1 MSSSN
6 LSALSAGSLQ
16 APGSPMEPPRVSL
29 LRESS
34 FVEDD
39 FITAQHAAP
48 GALAKL
54 SGLHEWLSL
63 ENRRVKQWWSTR
75 SGTDLHKIYMNQLQD
90 TDELRSQL
98 NEQLRALDGRV
109 DTQTTLVA
117 ELQEWFRRRAEL
129 HTDYAGKLDKLA
141 KSLHQ
146 RHKENKA
153 KREQWHLFS
162 VYNCWNSLM
171 TQTRKDARDHAAMAD
186 VYTNNIIPRFTQ
198 VQDDLQRIYKRCR
211 EIGYESH
218 EELLKVL
225 HELHT
230 TMRTYHTY
238 QTEFKN
244 AETKLRNFEAQ
255 RTKLEQ
261 AIPKEKLEKSKKF
274 RVIEKEIQKR
284 TSKYQDAKMKALKAR
299 NEYILSMDSA
309 NAAIHKYFVED
320 LSDIVDCM
328 DFGFHSSIARALLT
342 HVSGQECIKRSTQSG
357 IDDVHK
363 SINNMDSRLD
373 KQRFL
378 EFNNAAFMLPKKFEF
393 QGHKGD
399 ETSVVV
405 VNRSIQ
411 EEMEK
416 RYAHLVERL
425 TSLKTESE
433 ETWKTIETAEKTLMD
448 MISQRDYDVAHYFAD
463 EQRHDTK
470 QPESMLIK
478 QKADRQETEDFYLG
492 KFRDYTLGSNLIIR
506 LQARY
511 ELMRKSLGDETQATS
526 SPTPTR
532 SIPTLVQNK
541 PRRRRIGRNPLMG
554 QPKLFGG
561 SLEEYLESTSQE
573 IPLIIKSCVR
583 VINLYGLHHQGI
595 FRVSGSQV
603 EINNFRESF
612 ERMEDPLADVTD
624 ASDIN
629 SVAGVLK
636 LYLRELREPLFP
648 TVFFDQFMEIA
659 QLEKKHDFVVKMR
672 EVVTSLSRP
681 VFVVMRYVF
690 AFLNHLSEFSDE
702 NMMDPYNLAI
712 CFGPTLVPI
721 PEDKDQVQYQNLVNE
736 LIKNIIIFSE
746 DIFPSDGGGTVY
758 EKYISRD
765 SIDLDAE
772 VGDAPSEAHDDV
784 DSEPG
789 QSEDDSVFRDKD
801 IALQIFGK
809 SEILEAIA
817 QFDFIARSERELS
830 FNKSDILV
838 LHSQVSSD
846 WWRGSFQG
854 RQGLIPDKYI
864 LLKIRDEDKDRL
876 SERSTADEVRR
887 RASSSSESILSTA
900 TGQSNTH
907 SSASGGAHPPASPSL
922 LSQDS
927 GSSVGVSLDAGE
939 DPDPH
944 QSSGSVSPVPSG
956 GGTLGESSGCGGG
969 SPVPSSSPSP
979 TPPHSLEPSGA
990 SGGGSCGPL
999 ADPATRLTIK
1009 EEGRRIQRNL
1019 SIRKENSSPTPSATL
1034 QPTIFTQIMLGD
1046 SLSRSKG
1053 SVSMDETKDNDT
1065 SAQETGE
1072 SRLVDAMSVSMLE
1085 PNRASSDTLGGSLNR
1100 SSSGGGKGSPLSRS
1114 MLEVREDASGHQ
1126 SSPSG
1131 TWDQQRPRLQS
1142 QGSNLSSSSSDEKL
1156 NGSPRNIW
1164 ERRSTKSKPVLAP
1177 DLVMDLP
1184 VNTLSSSPKDN
1195 HSISSPRLRRL
1206 HHHRGEGH
1214 SYDSSSSSGSNSPG
1228 TASPDMTGAETF
1240 AKTNQSTLKKTPA
1253 LKTFGGH
1260 SVDVQTQTFVPV
1272 KLSAAIAPRTQKSI
1286 KIESP
1291 KIPTKNTEL
1300 HITEEKEP
1308 EQEPS
1313 VTSIVRSL
1321 DNVMQQLDSEMRCE
1335 RTEKAED
1342 NQKEPEV
1349 RVEIRSMGSSLD
1361 ANQPPVITPST
1372 PKLAARYLQAV
1383 AASSGSPNS
1392 AGAKPQV
1399 RVKPTV
1405 LKKPPTIN
1413 SRSSPE
1419 PEPSKR

>member
-1 MSSSN
+1 MSTGN
-6 LSALSAGSLQ
+6 LSVVGT
-16 APGSPMEPPRVSL
+16 SPTP
-29 LRESS
+29 
-34 FVEDD
+34 
-39 FITAQHAAP
+39 AAP

-63 ENRRVKQWWSTR
+63 ENRRVKQWWSAR
-75 SGTDLHKIYMNQLQD
+75 SGTDLHKIYMTQLQD

-109 DTQTTLVA
+109 DTQTALVS
-117 ELQEWFRRRAEL
+117 ELQDWFRRRAEL
-129 HTDYAGKLDKLA
+129 HQDYAAKLDKLA
-141 KSLHQ
+141 KSLQ
-146 RHKENKA
+146 ARHKEQRV
-153 KREQWHLFS
+153 KREQLHLFS
-162 VYNCWNSLM
+162 VYSCWNSLVN
-171 TQTRKDARDHAAMAD
+171 QTRKDARDQAAMAD
-186 VYTNNIIPRFTQ
+186 VYLNNVIPRFTQ
-198 VQDDLQRIYKRCR
+198 VQDDVQRIYKRCR

-255 RTKLEQ
+255 RAKLEQ

-284 TSKYQDAKMKALKAR
+284 SNKYMDAKLKALKAR

-342 HVSGQECIKRSTQSG
+342 HVSGQECVRRSLQNG
-357 IDDVHK
+357 IDDVNK
-363 SINNMDSRLD
+363 SINNLDSRLD

-378 EFNNAAFMLPKKFEF
+378 EYNNAAFMLPKKFEF

-399 ETSVVV
+399 ETHEDSNATQVNQVV
-405 VNRSIQ
+405 VNRQVQ

-416 RYAHLVERL
+416 RYAHLVSRL

-433 ETWKTIETAEKTLMD
+433 ETWKTIETAEKTLME
-448 MISQRDYDVAHYFAD
+448 MINTRDYDCAHYFID
-463 EQRHDTK
+463 EPRPDNK

-478 QKADRQETEDFYLG
+478 MKADRQETEDFYLG
-492 KFRDYTLGSNLIIR
+492 KFREYTLGSNLITR

-511 ELMRKSLGDETQATS
+511 ELMRKALGDETQTTS

-532 SIPTLVQNK
+532 NLVNK

-561 SLEEYLESTSQE
+561 SLEEYLEATGQD
-573 IPLIIKSCVR
+573 IPLIMKSCIR

-659 QLEKKHDFVVKMR
+659 PLEKKHDFVVKMR
-672 EVVTSLSRP
+672 DVVTSLPRP
-681 VFVVMRYVF
+681 VFVVMRYLF

-746 DIFPSDGGGTVY
+746 DIFPSDGGHTY

-765 SIDLDAE
+765 SIDIEAE

-784 DSEPG
+784 DSEQG

-830 FNKSDILV
+830 FNKGDVLV

-846 WWRGSFQG
+846 WWKGSFQG
-854 RQGLIPDKYI
+854 KQGLIPDKYI

-876 SERSTADEVRR
+876 SDRGATEMLRR
-887 RASSSSESILSTA
+887 RASSSSESILSSSTQ
-900 TGQSNTH
+900 QSSDGVIRPTSHN
-907 SSASGGAHPPASPSL
+907 GAAQAPLSPSPASVQ
-922 LSQDS
+922 SQDS
-927 GSSVGVSLDAGE
+927 CASPVSRDGLGGASSSLGLDSGGVSDGAQADGGR
-939 DPDPH
+939 
-944 QSSGSVSPVPSG
+944 STSPLPSTPG
-956 GGTLGESSGCGGG
+956 QASH
-969 SPVPSSSPSP
+969 SP
-979 TPPHSLEPSGA
+979 TPPHSLQHGA
-990 SGGGSCGPL
+990 CLSLSDVSSIVSVQEEAGEFTGSERSLQITLQGESGGVAPTSPSSNHPAQHSSCPL
-999 ADPATRLTIK
+999 FESVTQSVAPALV
-1009 EEGRRIQRNL
+1009 EETNEQV
-1019 SIRKENSSPTPSATL
+1019 KMEESPK
-1034 QPTIFTQIMLGD
+1034 
-1046 SLSRSKG
+1046 SKNMEQL
-1053 SVSMDETKDNDT
+1053 SVSMINSST
-1065 SAQETGE
+1065 
-1072 SRLVDAMSVSMLE
+1072 
-1085 PNRASSDTLGGSLNR
+1085 SDTGGS
-1100 SSSGGGKGSPLSRS
+1100 LSRS
-1114 MLEVREDASGHQ
+1114 MLEVREDVGDQAGGNTWEQ
-1126 SSPSG
+1126 RFRCPS
-1131 TWDQQRPRLQS
+1131 L
-1142 QGSNLSSSSSDEKL
+1142 GSNLSSSSSEEHL
-1156 NGSPRNIW
+1156 NYSAPTPRTFW
-1164 ERRSTKSKPVLAP
+1164 ERRGKAKPVAGAP

-1184 VNTLSSSPKDN
+1184 VTPLSSSPKEQGGT
-1195 HSISSPRLRRL
+1195 SPRLRRTHL
-1206 HHHRGEGH
+1206 HRESH
-1214 SYDSSSSSGSNSPG
+1214 SYDSSSSSGGSSPG
-1228 TASPDMTGAETF
+1228 TQSPDMTAGEVF
-1240 AKTNQSTLKKTPA
+1240 AKQNLCTLKKTPA
-1253 LKTFGGH
+1253 LKSFGGH
-1260 SVDVQTQTFVPV
+1260 STDAQTQTVVPV
-1272 KLSAAIAPRTQKSI
+1272 KVTSSLSLTQRTSDAA
-1286 KIESP
+1286 
-1291 KIPTKNTEL
+1291 EL
-1300 HITEEKEP
+1300 RITEAE
-1308 EQEPS
+1308 EQS
-1313 VTSIVRSL
+1313 MSNIVRSL
-1321 DNVMQQLDSEMRCE
+1321 DTVMQQLDSEMRSE
-1335 RTEKAED
+1335 RTEVS
-1342 NQKEPEV
+1342 PEV
-1349 RVEIRSMGSSLD
+1349 QTEIRSSSD
-1361 ANQPPVITPST
+1361 KPQEVTVAPST

-1383 AASSGSPNS
+1383 AKSTGGSAP
-1392 AGAKPQV
+1392 GLKPPV
-1399 RVKPTV
+1399 RVKPSV
-1405 LKKPPTIN
+1405 FKKPSLT
-1413 SRSSPE
+1413 RGSPE
-1419 PEPSKR
+1419 PEPSK

>member
-1 MSSSN
+1 MSTGN
-6 LSALSAGSLQ
+6 LSVVG
-16 APGSPMEPPRVSL
+16 APPGPG
-29 LRESS
+29 
-34 FVEDD
+34 
-39 FITAQHAAP
+39 TP

-75 SGTDLHKIYMNQLQD
+75 SGTDLHKIYLNHLQD

-109 DTQTTLVA
+109 DTQTALVG
-117 ELQEWFRRRAEL
+117 ELQDWFRRRAEL
-129 HTDYAGKLDKLA
+129 HQDYSFKLDKLA
-141 KSLHQ
+141 KSLQ
-146 RHKENKA
+146 ARHKEQKY
-153 KREQWHLFS
+153 KREQLHLLS
-162 VYNCWNSLM
+162 VYSCWNSLVN
-171 TQTRKDARDHAAMAD
+171 QTRKDARDHAAMAD
-186 VYTNNIIPRFTQ
+186 VYLNNIIPRFTQ
-198 VQDDLQRIYKRCR
+198 VQDDVQRIYKRCR
-211 EIGYESH
+211 EIGYDSH

-238 QTEFKN
+238 QTEYKN

-255 RTKLEQ
+255 RSKLEQ
-261 AIPKEKLEKSKKF
+261 VIPKEKLEKNKKF
-274 RVIEKEIQKR
+274 RLIEKEIQKR
-284 TSKYQDAKMKALKAR
+284 SNKHMDAKLKALKAR

-342 HVSGQECIKRSTQSG
+342 HVSGQECLRRSLQSG
-357 IDDVHK
+357 IDDINK
-363 SINNMDSRLD
+363 TINNLDSRLD

-399 ETSVVV
+399 ETHESSTTTQVNQVV
-405 VNRSIQ
+405 VNRHVQ

-416 RYAHLVERL
+416 RYAHLVSRL

-433 ETWKTIETAEKTLMD
+433 ETWKTIETAEKTLME
-448 MISQRDYDVAHYFAD
+448 MINQRDYDCAHYFVD
-463 EQRHDTK
+463 EPRPDNK

-478 QKADRQETEDFYLG
+478 MKADRQETEDFYLS
-492 KFRDYTLGSNLIIR
+492 KFREYTLGSNLITR

-511 ELMRKSLGDETQATS
+511 ELMRKALGDETQASS

-532 SIPTLVQNK
+532 NLVNK

-561 SLEEYLESTSQE
+561 SLEEYLEVSGQE
-573 IPLIIKSCVR
+573 IPLIMKSCIR

-659 QLEKKHDFVVKMR
+659 PLEKKHDFVVKMR
-672 EVVTSLSRP
+672 DVVTSLPRP
-681 VFVVMRYVF
+681 VFVVMRYLF

-746 DIFPSDGGGTVY
+746 DIFPGDGGHVY

-765 SIDLDAE
+765 SIDLEVE
-772 VGDAPSEAHDDV
+772 VGDAPSEAPDDV

-817 QFDFIARSERELS
+817 QFDFLARSERELS
-830 FNKSDILV
+830 FNKGDVLV

-854 RQGLIPDKYI
+854 KQGLIPDKYI

-876 SERSTADEVRR
+876 SDRGAADQLRR
-887 RASSSSESILSTA
+887 RASSSSESILSSSTQQSSEGVIKPTSQNGA
-900 TGQSNTH
+900 TQAPLSP
-907 SSASGGAHPPASPSL
+907 SPASMQSQERQFVSSECSL
-922 LSQDS
+922 Q
-927 GSSVGVSLDAGE
+927 VSMPGE
-939 DPDPH
+939 
-944 QSSGSVSPVPSG
+944 G
-956 GGTLGESSGCGGG
+956 GGQ
-969 SPVPSSSPSP
+969 PSSSPSSP
-979 TPPHSLEPSGA
+979 QPSRHPSCPLLEPVTQSVAPALVAETNEEAQMEESPKGKNLEQLSSSMISSSTSGDSA
-990 SGGGSCGPL
+990 TRGPL
-999 ADPATRLTIK
+999 S
-1009 EEGRRIQRNL
+1009 Q
-1019 SIRKENSSPTPSATL
+1019 
-1034 QPTIFTQIMLGD
+1034 
-1046 SLSRSKG
+1046 
-1053 SVSMDETKDNDT
+1053 
-1065 SAQETGE
+1065 
-1072 SRLVDAMSVSMLE
+1072 
-1085 PNRASSDTLGGSLNR
+1085 
-1100 SSSGGGKGSPLSRS
+1100 S
-1114 MLEVREDASGHQ
+1114 MLEVHDDAGDRGVGGQ
-1126 SSPSG
+1126 
-1131 TWDQQRPRLQS
+1131 WELRPRCPSQS
-1142 QGSNLSSSSSDEKL
+1142 SNLSSSSSEERL
-1156 NGSPRNIW
+1156 NHSSPSPRTFW
-1164 ERRSTKSKPVLAP
+1164 ERRAKLKPAAGAP

-1184 VNTLSSSPKDN
+1184 VTPLSSSPKEQGG
-1195 HSISSPRLRRL
+1195 ISPRIRRPHL
-1206 HHHRGEGH
+1206 HRESQ
-1214 SYDSSSSSGSNSPG
+1214 SYDSSSSSGGSSPR
-1228 TASPDMTGAETF
+1228 TQSPDMTPGEVF
-1240 AKTNQSTLKKTPA
+1240 AKQNLNTLKKTPA
-1253 LKTFGGH
+1253 LKTFGSH
-1260 SVDVQTQTFVPV
+1260 STDAQTQTFLAH
-1272 KLSAAIAPRTQKSI
+1272 KLTSSLSLSQRST
-1286 KIESP
+1286 ES
-1291 KIPTKNTEL
+1291 TEL
-1300 HITEEKEP
+1300 RITEAEEP
-1308 EQEPS
+1308 TS
-1313 VTSIVRSL
+1313 VSTIVRTR
-1321 DNVMQQLDSEMRCE
+1321 DPPMQSIDSEGRSE
-1335 RTEKAED
+1335 RKVSSD
-1342 NQKEPEV
+1342 V
-1349 RVEIRSMGSSLD
+1349 RVEIRSASD
-1361 ANQPPVITPST
+1361 RPPEGPAPST
-1372 PKLAARYLQAV
+1372 PKLRYLEAV
-1383 AASSGSPNS
+1383 ALSTG
-1392 AGAKPQV
+1392 GAPSVLKPPV
-1399 RVKPTV
+1399 RVKPSV
-1405 LKKPPTIN
+1405 LKKPSLT
-1413 SRSSPE
+1413 RGSPE
-1419 PEPSKR
+1419 PEQSK

>member
-1 MSSSN
+1 MSTGN
-6 LSALSAGSLQ
+6 LSVVGTS
-16 APGSPMEPPRVSL
+16 PGG
-29 LRESS
+29 
-34 FVEDD
+34 
-39 FITAQHAAP
+39 AAP

-109 DTQTTLVA
+109 DTQTALVA
-117 ELQEWFRRRAEL
+117 ELQDWFRRRAEL
-129 HTDYAGKLDKLA
+129 HQDYAAKLDKLA
-141 KSLHQ
+141 KSLQ
-146 RHKENKA
+146 ARHKEQRV
-153 KREQWHLFS
+153 KREQLQLFS
-162 VYNCWNSLM
+162 VYSCWNSLVN
-171 TQTRKDARDHAAMAD
+171 QTRKDARDQAAMAD
-186 VYTNNIIPRFTQ
+186 VYLNNIIPRFTQ

-284 TSKYQDAKMKALKAR
+284 SNKYMDAKLKALKAR

-342 HVSGQECIKRSTQSG
+342 HVSGQECVRRSLQSG
-357 IDDVHK
+357 IDELNK
-363 SINNMDSRLD
+363 TINNLDSRLD

-378 EFNNAAFMLPKKFEF
+378 EQNNAAFMLPKKFEF

-399 ETSVVV
+399 ETHDDPTVKQVNQVV
-405 VNRSIQ
+405 VNRQVQ

-416 RYAHLVERL
+416 RYAHLVSRL

-433 ETWKTIETAEKTLMD
+433 ETWKTIETAEKTLME
-448 MISQRDYDVAHYFAD
+448 MINQRDYDCAHYFIDEPRAD
-463 EQRHDTK
+463 NK

-478 QKADRQETEDFYLG
+478 MKADRQETEDFYLG
-492 KFRDYTLGSNLIIR
+492 KFREYVLGGNLITR

-511 ELMRKSLGDETQATS
+511 ELMRKALGDETHTTS

-532 SIPTLVQNK
+532 SLVNK

-561 SLEEYLESTSQE
+561 SLEEYLEATSQD
-573 IPLIIKSCVR
+573 IPLIMKSCIR

-595 FRVSGSQV
+595 FRVSGSQL

-672 EVVTSLSRP
+672 DVVTSLPRP
-681 VFVVMRYVF
+681 VFIVMRYLF

-746 DIFPSDGGGTVY
+746 DIFPGDGGHTY
-758 EKYISRD
+758 EKFISRD
-765 SIDLDAE
+765 SIDLDADM
-772 VGDAPSEAHDDV
+772 GDAPSEAHDDV
-784 DSEPG
+784 DSEQG

-801 IALQIFGK
+801 IQLQIFGK

-830 FNKSDILV
+830 FCKGDVLV
-838 LHSQVSSD
+838 LHSQVSGD
-846 WWRGSFQG
+846 WWKGSFQG
-854 RQGLIPDKYI
+854 KHGLIPDKYI

-876 SERSTADEVRR
+876 SERSAAEMLRR
-887 RASSSSESILSTA
+887 RVSSSSESILSSSTQ
-900 TGQSNTH
+900 QS
-907 SSASGGAHPPASPSL
+907 SEGVIKPSAQNGAAQAPLSPSPASAQ
-922 LSQDS
+922 SQES
-927 GSSVGVSLDAGE
+927 CA
-939 DPDPH
+939 
-944 QSSGSVSPVPSG
+944 SPVSHDGQGGTSSSQGLDSG
-956 GGTLGESSGCGGG
+956 GGPEGAQADGGRSA
-969 SPVPSSSPSP
+969 SPLPTTPGQASHSP
-979 TPPHSLEPSGA
+979 TPPHSLQHGACLSLSDVSSVVSVQEEAGELGSSECTLQVTMSGE
-990 SGGGSCGPL
+990 GGGAAPSSPGSPQPPQHSPCHL
-999 ADPATRLTIK
+999 AEPVTQPVAPALVEEAVGQEVEMEEPQKGKNMEQLNLT
-1009 EEGRRIQRNL
+1009 
-1019 SIRKENSSPTPSATL
+1019 NSSSP
-1034 QPTIFTQIMLGD
+1034 
-1046 SLSRSKG
+1046 
-1053 SVSMDETKDNDT
+1053 V
-1065 SAQETGE
+1065 
-1072 SRLVDAMSVSMLE
+1072 
-1085 PNRASSDTLGGSLNR
+1085 
-1100 SSSGGGKGSPLSRS
+1100 GGGLFSRS
-1114 MLEVREDASGHQ
+1114 MLEVQEDNDRPGGS
-1126 SSPSG
+1126 
-1131 TWDQQRPRLQS
+1131 TWEQRPRRPS
-1142 QGSNLSSSSSDEKL
+1142 QGSNLSSSSSEEL
-1156 NGSPRNIW
+1156 NYSTPSPRTFW
-1164 ERRSTKSKPVLAP
+1164 ERRSKVKPVIGAP

-1184 VNTLSSSPKDN
+1184 VTPLSSSPKEQGGT
-1195 HSISSPRLRRL
+1195 SPRFRRTHHL
-1206 HHHRGEGH
+1206 HRESQ
-1214 SYDSSSSSGSNSPG
+1214 SYESSSSSGGSSPG
-1228 TASPDMTGAETF
+1228 TQSPDMTGGEVF
-1240 AKTNQSTLKKTPA
+1240 AKQNQCTLKKNPA
-1253 LKTFGGH
+1253 LKTFGGY
-1260 SVDVQTQTFVPV
+1260 STDAQTQTIVPV
-1272 KLSAAIAPRTQKSI
+1272 KVSPLVTQRSADA
-1286 KIESP
+1286 
-1291 KIPTKNTEL
+1291 TEL
-1300 HITEEKEP
+1300 RITEAE
-1308 EQEPS
+1308 EPS
-1313 VTSIVRSL
+1313 VSSIVRSL
-1321 DNVMQQLDSEMRCE
+1321 DNVMQQLDSEMRSDRTE
-1335 RTEKAED
+1335 RTS
-1342 NQKEPEV
+1342 EV
-1349 RVEIRSMGSSLD
+1349 RVEIRSASEKTPEV
-1361 ANQPPVITPST
+1361 AVPPST

-1383 AASSGSPNS
+1383 AASTGGTTPSL
-1392 AGAKPQV
+1392 KPQV
-1399 RVKPTV
+1399 RAKPV
-1405 LKKPPTIN
+1405 VHKKPSLT
-1413 SRSSPE
+1413 RSSPE
-1419 PEPSKR
+1419 PDPSK

>member
-1 MSSSN
+1 MSTGNVSEV
-6 LSALSAGSLQ
+6 GT
-16 APGSPMEPPRVSL
+16 EPP
-29 LRESS
+29 
-34 FVEDD
+34 
-39 FITAQHAAP
+39 APAAP

-75 SGTDLHKIYMNQLQD
+75 SGTDLHRIYMNQLQD

-109 DTQTTLVA
+109 DTQTALVN
-117 ELQEWFRRRAEL
+117 ELQDWFRRRAEL
-129 HTDYAGKLDKLA
+129 HQDYATKLDKLA
-141 KSLHQ
+141 KSLQ
-146 RHKENKA
+146 ARHKEQKA
-153 KREQWHLFS
+153 KREQLHLFS
-162 VYNCWNSLM
+162 VYSCWNSLVN
-171 TQTRKDARDHAAMAD
+171 QTRKDARDQAAMAD
-186 VYTNNIIPRFTQ
+186 VYLNNVIPRFTQ
-198 VQDDLQRIYKRCR
+198 VQDDVQRIYKRCR

-255 RTKLEQ
+255 RSKLEQ

-284 TSKYQDAKMKALKAR
+284 SNKYMDAKLKALKAR

-342 HVSGQECIKRSTQSG
+342 HVSGEECLRRSLQSG
-357 IDDVHK
+357 MDDLNK
-363 SINNMDSRLD
+363 SINNLDSRLD

-399 ETSVVV
+399 EYVAGTVTLQCQTHEDSITTQVNQVV
-405 VNRSIQ
+405 VNRQVQ

-416 RYAHLVERL
+416 RYAHLVSRL

-433 ETWKTIETAEKTLMD
+433 ETWKTIETAEKTLME
-448 MISQRDYDVAHYFAD
+448 MINQRDYDCAHYFID
-463 EQRHDTK
+463 EPRPDNK

-478 QKADRQETEDFYLG
+478 MKADRQETEDFYLS
-492 KFRDYTLGSNLIIR
+492 KFREYTLGSNLITR

-511 ELMRKSLGDETQATS
+511 ELMRKALGDETQTTS

-532 SIPTLVQNK
+532 NLVNK

-561 SLEEYLESTSQE
+561 SLEEYLEATGQD
-573 IPLIIKSCVR
+573 IPLIMKSCIR
-583 VINLYGLHHQGI
+583 VINHYGLHHQGI

-659 QLEKKHDFVVKMR
+659 PLEKKHDFVVKMR
-672 EVVTSLSRP
+672 DVVTSLPRP
-681 VFVVMRYVF
+681 VFVVMRYLF

-746 DIFPSDGGGTVY
+746 DIFPSDGGHTY

-765 SIDLDAE
+765 SIDLEAE

-789 QSEDDSVFRDKD
+789 QSEDE
-801 IALQIFGK
+801 

-817 QFDFIARSERELS
+817 QFDFLARSERELS
-830 FNKSDILV
+830 FNKGDVLV
-838 LHSQVSSD
+838 LQSQVSSD

-854 RQGLIPDKYI
+854 KQGLIPDKYI

-876 SERSTADEVRR
+876 SDRGAAEVLRR
-887 RASSSSESILSTA
+887 RASSSSESILS
-900 TGQSNTH
+900 
-907 SSASGGAHPPASPSL
+907 SST
-922 LSQDS
+922 Q
-927 GSSVGVSLDAGE
+927 
-939 DPDPH
+939 
-944 QSSGSVSPVPSG
+944 QSSDGVIRPTSHNGAAQAP
-956 GGTLGESSGCGGG
+956 L
-969 SPVPSSSPSP
+969 SPSP
-979 TPPHSLEPSGA
+979 ASMQSQAGEFLGSECSLQVTLQGESGGIAPTSPNSPQPCQHSTCPLLEPVTQPVAPS
-990 SGGGSCGPL
+990 L
-999 ADPATRLTIK
+999 V
-1009 EEGRRIQRNL
+1009 EETTEQAKMEESPKGKNLEQL
-1019 SIRKENSSPTPSATL
+1019 SISIINSSTS
-1034 QPTIFTQIMLGD
+1034 D
-1046 SLSRSKG
+1046 S
-1053 SVSMDETKDNDT
+1053 
-1065 SAQETGE
+1065 
-1072 SRLVDAMSVSMLE
+1072 MSV
-1085 PNRASSDTLGGSLNR
+1085 GS
-1100 SSSGGGKGSPLSRS
+1100 LSRS
-1114 MLEVREDASGHQ
+1114 MLEVREDAGERAEGNS
-1126 SSPSG
+1126 
-1131 TWDQQRPRLQS
+1131 WEQRPRRPS
-1142 QGSNLSSSSSDEKL
+1142 QGSSLSSSSSEERL
-1156 NGSPRNIW
+1156 NYSAPRTFW
-1164 ERRSTKSKPVLAP
+1164 ERRGKPKPVAGAP

-1184 VNTLSSSPKDN
+1184 VTPLSSSPKEQGG
-1195 HSISSPRLRRL
+1195 ISPRLRRTHL
-1206 HHHRGEGH
+1206 HRESQ
-1214 SYDSSSSSGSNSPG
+1214 SYDSSSSSGGSSPG
-1228 TASPDMTGAETF
+1228 TQSPDMTAGEVF
-1240 AKTNQSTLKKTPA
+1240 AKQNQCTLKKTPA
-1253 LKTFGGH
+1253 LKSFGGY
-1260 SVDVQTQTFVPV
+1260 STDAQTQTIVPV
-1272 KLSAAIAPRTQKSI
+1272 KVTSSLSLTQRNIDS
-1286 KIESP
+1286 
-1291 KIPTKNTEL
+1291 TEL
-1300 HITEEKEP
+1300 RITEGEES
-1308 EQEPS
+1308 S
-1313 VTSIVRSL
+1313 VSSIVRSL
-1321 DNVMQQLDSEMRCE
+1321 DNVMQQLDSEMRSE
-1335 RTEKAED
+1335 RTEVSTD
-1342 NQKEPEV
+1342 V
-1349 RVEIRSMGSSLD
+1349 RVEIRSASEKPQEVTV
-1361 ANQPPVITPST
+1361 APST

-1383 AASSGSPNS
+1383 AASTGGSTP
-1392 AGAKPQV
+1392 ALKPPV
-1399 RVKPTV
+1399 RVKPSV
-1405 LKKPPTIN
+1405 LKKPSLT
-1413 SRSSPE
+1413 RGSPE
-1419 PEPSKR
+1419 PEPPK

>member
-1 MSSSN
+1 MSTGN
-6 LSALSAGSLQ
+6 LSVVGTS
-16 APGSPMEPPRVSL
+16 PGG
-29 LRESS
+29 
-34 FVEDD
+34 
-39 FITAQHAAP
+39 AAP

-109 DTQTTLVA
+109 DTQTALVA
-117 ELQEWFRRRAEL
+117 ELQDWFRRRAEL
-129 HTDYAGKLDKLA
+129 HQDYAAKLDKLA
-141 KSLHQ
+141 KSLQ
-146 RHKENKA
+146 ARHKEQRV
-153 KREQWHLFS
+153 KREQLQLFS
-162 VYNCWNSLM
+162 VYSCWNSLVN
-171 TQTRKDARDHAAMAD
+171 QTRKDARDQAAMAD
-186 VYTNNIIPRFTQ
+186 VYLNNIIPRFTQ

-284 TSKYQDAKMKALKAR
+284 SNKYMDAKLKALKAR

-342 HVSGQECIKRSTQSG
+342 HVSGQECVRRSLQSG
-357 IDDVHK
+357 IDELNK
-363 SINNMDSRLD
+363 TINNLDSRLD

-378 EFNNAAFMLPKKFEF
+378 EQNNAAFMLPKKFEF

-399 ETSVVV
+399 ETHDDPTVKQVNQVV
-405 VNRSIQ
+405 VNRQVQ

-416 RYAHLVERL
+416 RYAHLVSRL

-433 ETWKTIETAEKTLMD
+433 ETWKTIETAEKTLME
-448 MISQRDYDVAHYFAD
+448 MINQRDYDCAHYFIDEPRAD
-463 EQRHDTK
+463 NK

-478 QKADRQETEDFYLG
+478 MKADRQETEDFYLG
-492 KFRDYTLGSNLIIR
+492 KFREYVLGGNLITR

-511 ELMRKSLGDETQATS
+511 ELMRKALGDETHTTS

-532 SIPTLVQNK
+532 SLVNK

-561 SLEEYLESTSQE
+561 SLEEYLEATSQD
-573 IPLIIKSCVR
+573 IPLIMKSCIR

-595 FRVSGSQV
+595 FRVSGSQL

-672 EVVTSLSRP
+672 DVVTSLPRP
-681 VFVVMRYVF
+681 VFIVMRYLF

-746 DIFPSDGGGTVY
+746 DIFPGDGGHTY
-758 EKYISRD
+758 EKFISRD
-765 SIDLDAE
+765 SIDLDADM
-772 VGDAPSEAHDDV
+772 GDAPSEAHDDV
-784 DSEPG
+784 DSEQG

-801 IALQIFGK
+801 IQLQIFGK

-830 FNKSDILV
+830 FCKGDVLV
-838 LHSQVSSD
+838 LHSQVSGD
-846 WWRGSFQG
+846 WWKGSFQG
-854 RQGLIPDKYI
+854 KHGLIPDKYI

-876 SERSTADEVRR
+876 SERSAAEMLRR
-887 RASSSSESILSTA
+887 RVSSSSESILSSSTQ
-900 TGQSNTH
+900 QSSEGVIKPSAQNGAAQAPLSPSPASAQSQAGELG
-907 SSASGGAHPPASPSL
+907 SSECTLQVTMSGEGGGAAPSSP
-922 LSQDS
+922 
-927 GSSVGVSLDAGE
+927 
-939 DPDPH
+939 
-944 QSSGSVSPVPSG
+944 
-956 GGTLGESSGCGGG
+956 G
-969 SPVPSSSPSP
+969 SPQPPQHSPCHLAEPVTQPVAPALVEEAVGQEVEMEEPQKGKNMEQLNLTNSSSPV
-979 TPPHSLEPSGA
+979 
-990 SGGGSCGPL
+990 GGGL
-999 ADPATRLTIK
+999 
-1009 EEGRRIQRNL
+1009 
-1019 SIRKENSSPTPSATL
+1019 
-1034 QPTIFTQIMLGD
+1034 F
-1046 SLSRSKG
+1046 
-1053 SVSMDETKDNDT
+1053 
-1065 SAQETGE
+1065 
-1072 SRLVDAMSVSMLE
+1072 
-1085 PNRASSDTLGGSLNR
+1085 
-1100 SSSGGGKGSPLSRS
+1100 SRS
-1114 MLEVREDASGHQ
+1114 MLEVQEDNDRPGGS
-1126 SSPSG
+1126 
-1131 TWDQQRPRLQS
+1131 TWEQRPRRPS
-1142 QGSNLSSSSSDEKL
+1142 QGSNLSSSSSEEL
-1156 NGSPRNIW
+1156 NYSTPSPRTFW
-1164 ERRSTKSKPVLAP
+1164 ERRSKVKPVIGAP

-1184 VNTLSSSPKDN
+1184 VTPLSSSPKEQGGT
-1195 HSISSPRLRRL
+1195 SPRFRRTHHL
-1206 HHHRGEGH
+1206 HRESQ
-1214 SYDSSSSSGSNSPG
+1214 SYESSSSSGGSSPG
-1228 TASPDMTGAETF
+1228 TQSPDMTGGEVF
-1240 AKTNQSTLKKTPA
+1240 AKQNQCTLKKNPA
-1253 LKTFGGH
+1253 LKTFGGY
-1260 SVDVQTQTFVPV
+1260 STDAQTQTIVPV
-1272 KLSAAIAPRTQKSI
+1272 KVSPLVTQRSADA
-1286 KIESP
+1286 
-1291 KIPTKNTEL
+1291 TEL
-1300 HITEEKEP
+1300 RITEAE
-1308 EQEPS
+1308 EPS
-1313 VTSIVRSL
+1313 VSSIVRSL
-1321 DNVMQQLDSEMRCE
+1321 DNVMQQLDSEMRSDRTE
-1335 RTEKAED
+1335 RTS
-1342 NQKEPEV
+1342 EV
-1349 RVEIRSMGSSLD
+1349 RVEIRSASEKTPEV
-1361 ANQPPVITPST
+1361 AVPPST

-1383 AASSGSPNS
+1383 AASTGGTTPSL
-1392 AGAKPQV
+1392 KPQV
-1399 RVKPTV
+1399 RAKPV
-1405 LKKPPTIN
+1405 VHKKPSLT
-1413 SRSSPE
+1413 RSSPE
-1419 PEPSKR
+1419 PDPSK

>member
-1 MSSSN
+1 MSTGN
-6 LSALSAGSLQ
+6 LSVVGTP
-16 APGSPMEPPRVSL
+16 PGL
-29 LRESS
+29 G
-34 FVEDD
+34 
-39 FITAQHAAP
+39 AP

-75 SGTDLHKIYMNQLQD
+75 SGTDLHKIYLNHLQD

-109 DTQTTLVA
+109 DTQTALVG
-117 ELQEWFRRRAEL
+117 ELQDWFRRRAEL
-129 HTDYAGKLDKLA
+129 HQDYSFKLDKLA
-141 KSLHQ
+141 KSLQ
-146 RHKENKA
+146 ARHKEQKY
-153 KREQWHLFS
+153 KREQLHLLS
-162 VYNCWNSLM
+162 VYSCWNSLVN
-171 TQTRKDARDHAAMAD
+171 QTRKDARDHAAMAD
-186 VYTNNIIPRFTQ
+186 VYLNNIIPRFTQ
-198 VQDDLQRIYKRCR
+198 IQDDVQRIYKRCR

-255 RTKLEQ
+255 RSKLEQ
-261 AIPKEKLEKSKKF
+261 GIPKEKLEKSKKF

-284 TSKYQDAKMKALKAR
+284 SNKYMDAKLKALKAR

-328 DFGFHSSIARALLT
+328 DFGFHSSIARALKT
-342 HVSGQECIKRSTQSG
+342 HVSGQECMRRSLQGG
-357 IDDVHK
+357 IDD
-363 SINNMDSRLD
+363 INKTISNLDSRLD

-399 ETSVVV
+399 ETHEDSTTTQVNQVV
-405 VNRSIQ
+405 VNRHVQ

-416 RYAHLVERL
+416 RYAHLVSRL

-433 ETWKTIETAEKTLMD
+433 ETWKTIETAEKTLME
-448 MISQRDYDVAHYFAD
+448 MINTRDYDCAHYFVD
-463 EQRHDTK
+463 EPRPDNK
-470 QPESMLIK
+470 QPESIMIK
-478 QKADRQETEDFYLG
+478 MKADRQETEDFYLS
-492 KFRDYTLGSNLIIR
+492 KFREYTLGSNLITR

-511 ELMRKSLGDETQATS
+511 ELMRKALGDETQASS

-532 SIPTLVQNK
+532 NLVNK

-561 SLEEYLESTSQE
+561 SLEEYLEATSQE
-573 IPLIIKSCVR
+573 IPLIMKSCIR

-659 QLEKKHDFVVKMR
+659 PLEKKHDFVVKMR
-672 EVVTSLSRP
+672 DVVTSLPRP
-681 VFVVMRYVF
+681 VFVVMRYLF

-721 PEDKDQVQYQNLVNE
+721 PDDKDQVQYQNLVNE

-746 DIFPSDGGGTVY
+746 DIFPGDGGHVY

-765 SIDLDAE
+765 SIDLE
-772 VGDAPSEAHDDV
+772 VEACDAPSENPDEV

-817 QFDFIARSERELS
+817 QFDFLARSERELS
-830 FNKSDILV
+830 FNKGDVLV

-854 RQGLIPDKYI
+854 KQGLIPDKYI

-876 SERSTADEVRR
+876 SDRGAAEQLRR
-887 RASSSSESILSTA
+887 RASSSSESILSSSTQQSSEGVIKPTA
-900 TGQSNTH
+900 HNGAAQAPLSPSPASMQSQERLFI
-907 SSASGGAHPPASPSL
+907 SGECSLQVSMQGEGGGAA
-922 LSQDS
+922 
-927 GSSVGVSLDAGE
+927 
-939 DPDPH
+939 
-944 QSSGSVSPVPSG
+944 
-956 GGTLGESSGCGGG
+956 T
-969 SPVPSSSPSP
+969 SSPSSPQP
-979 TPPHSLEPSGA
+979 TQHPSCPLLEPVTQSVAPALVEEANEKAQMEESPKGKDLEQLSSSMINSSTSGDSA
-990 SGGGSCGPL
+990 IRGPL
-999 ADPATRLTIK
+999 
-1009 EEGRRIQRNL
+1009 
-1019 SIRKENSSPTPSATL
+1019 SH
-1034 QPTIFTQIMLGD
+1034 
-1046 SLSRSKG
+1046 
-1053 SVSMDETKDNDT
+1053 
-1065 SAQETGE
+1065 
-1072 SRLVDAMSVSMLE
+1072 
-1085 PNRASSDTLGGSLNR
+1085 
-1100 SSSGGGKGSPLSRS
+1100 S
-1114 MLEVREDASGHQ
+1114 MLEVHDDAGERGIGGQ
-1126 SSPSG
+1126 
-1131 TWDQQRPRLQS
+1131 WEQRPRCPSQS
-1142 QGSNLSSSSSDEKL
+1142 SNLSSSSSEERL
-1156 NGSPRNIW
+1156 NHSSPSPRTFL
-1164 ERRSTKSKPVLAP
+1164 ERRAKLKPAAGAP

-1184 VNTLSSSPKDN
+1184 VTPLSSSPKE
-1195 HSISSPRLRRL
+1195 HGGITRIRRPYL
-1206 HHHRGEGH
+1206 TRESQ
-1214 SYDSSSSSGSNSPG
+1214 SYDSSSSSGGSSPG
-1228 TASPDMTGAETF
+1228 TQSPDMTGGEVF
-1240 AKTNQSTLKKTPA
+1240 AKQNLNTLKKTPA
-1253 LKTFGGH
+1253 LKTFG
-1260 SVDVQTQTFVPV
+1260 SYSTDAQTQTFIAH
-1272 KLSAAIAPRTQKSI
+1272 KLTPSLSLAQR
-1286 KIESP
+1286 
-1291 KIPTKNTEL
+1291 NTEATEL
-1300 HITEEKEP
+1300 RITEAEEP
-1308 EQEPS
+1308 VS
-1313 VTSIVRSL
+1313 VSSIVRAL
-1321 DNVMQQLDSEMRCE
+1321 DPAMQPVDSEVRGE
-1335 RTEKAED
+1335 RKVSS
-1342 NQKEPEV
+1342 EV
-1349 RVEIRSMGSSLD
+1349 RVEIRSASD
-1361 ANQPPVITPST
+1361 RPPEGPAPST
-1372 PKLAARYLQAV
+1372 PKLAARYLEAV
-1383 AASSGSPNS
+1383 ALSTGGTGSVSKPPVR
-1392 AGAKPQV
+1392 AKPS
-1399 RVKPTV
+1399 V
-1405 LKKPPTIN
+1405 LKKPSLT
-1413 SRSSPE
+1413 RGSPE
-1419 PEPSKR
+1419 PEPSK

>member
-1 MSSSN
+1 MSEV
-6 LSALSAGSLQ
+6 GT
-16 APGSPMEPPRVSL
+16 EPP
-29 LRESS
+29 
-34 FVEDD
+34 
-39 FITAQHAAP
+39 APAAP

-75 SGTDLHKIYMNQLQD
+75 SGTDLHRIYMNQLQD

-109 DTQTTLVA
+109 DTQTALVN
-117 ELQEWFRRRAEL
+117 ELQDWFRRRAEL
-129 HTDYAGKLDKLA
+129 HQDYATKLDKLA
-141 KSLHQ
+141 KSLQ
-146 RHKENKA
+146 ARHKEQKA
-153 KREQWHLFS
+153 KREQLHLFS
-162 VYNCWNSLM
+162 VYSCWNSLVN
-171 TQTRKDARDHAAMAD
+171 QTRKDARDQAAMAD
-186 VYTNNIIPRFTQ
+186 VYLNNVIPRFTQ
-198 VQDDLQRIYKRCR
+198 VQDDVQRIYKRCR

-255 RTKLEQ
+255 RSKLEQ

-284 TSKYQDAKMKALKAR
+284 SNKYMDAKLKALKAR

-342 HVSGQECIKRSTQSG
+342 HVSGEECLRRSLQSG
-357 IDDVHK
+357 MDDLNK
-363 SINNMDSRLD
+363 SINNLDSRLD

-399 ETSVVV
+399 ETHEDSITTQVNQVV
-405 VNRSIQ
+405 VNRQVQ

-416 RYAHLVERL
+416 RYAHLVSRL

-433 ETWKTIETAEKTLMD
+433 ETWKTIETAEKTLME
-448 MISQRDYDVAHYFAD
+448 MINQRDYDCAHYFID
-463 EQRHDTK
+463 EPRPDNK

-478 QKADRQETEDFYLG
+478 MKADRQETEDFYLS
-492 KFRDYTLGSNLIIR
+492 KFREYTLGSNLITR

-511 ELMRKSLGDETQATS
+511 ELMRKALGDETQTTS

-532 SIPTLVQNK
+532 NLVNK

-561 SLEEYLESTSQE
+561 SLEEYLEATGQD
-573 IPLIIKSCVR
+573 IPLIMKSCIR
-583 VINLYGLHHQGI
+583 VINHYGLHHQGI

-659 QLEKKHDFVVKMR
+659 PLEKKHDFVVKMR
-672 EVVTSLSRP
+672 DVVTSLPRP
-681 VFVVMRYVF
+681 VFVVMRYLF

-746 DIFPSDGGGTVY
+746 DIFPSDGGHTY

-765 SIDLDAE
+765 SIDLEAE

-801 IALQIFGK
+801 ITLQIFGK

-817 QFDFIARSERELS
+817 QFDFLARSERELS
-830 FNKSDILV
+830 FNKGDVLV
-838 LHSQVSSD
+838 LQSQVSSD

-854 RQGLIPDKYI
+854 KQGLIPDKYI

-876 SERSTADEVRR
+876 SDRGAAEVLRR
-887 RASSSSESILSTA
+887 RASSSSESILSSSTQ
-900 TGQSNTH
+900 QSSDGVIRPTSHN
-907 SSASGGAHPPASPSL
+907 GAAQAPLSPSPASMQ
-922 LSQDS
+922 SQDS
-927 GSSVGVSLDAGE
+927 CASPVSRDGLGGASSSLGLDSGGVSDGAQADGAR
-939 DPDPH
+939 
-944 QSSGSVSPVPSG
+944 
-956 GGTLGESSGCGGG
+956 
-969 SPVPSSSPSP
+969 SSSPLPSTPGQASHSP
-979 TPPHSLEPSGA
+979 TPPHSLQHGA
-990 SGGGSCGPL
+990 CL
-999 ADPATRLTIK
+999 
-1009 EEGRRIQRNL
+1009 
-1019 SIRKENSSPTPSATL
+1019 
-1034 QPTIFTQIMLGD
+1034 
-1046 SLSRSKG
+1046 SLSD
-1053 SVSMDETKDNDT
+1053 VS
-1065 SAQETGE
+1065 
-1072 SRLVDAMSVSMLE
+1072 
-1085 PNRASSDTLGGSLNR
+1085 
-1100 SSSGGGKGSPLSRS
+1100 
-1114 MLEVREDASGHQ
+1114 
-1126 SSPSG
+1126 
-1131 TWDQQRPRLQS
+1131 
-1142 QGSNLSSSSSDEKL
+1142 
-1156 NGSPRNIW
+1156 
-1164 ERRSTKSKPVLAP
+1164 
-1177 DLVMDLP
+1177 
-1184 VNTLSSSPKDN
+1184 
-1195 HSISSPRLRRL
+1195 
-1206 HHHRGEGH
+1206 
-1214 SYDSSSSSGSNSPG
+1214 
-1228 TASPDMTGAETF
+1228 
-1240 AKTNQSTLKKTPA
+1240 
-1253 LKTFGGH
+1253 
-1260 SVDVQTQTFVPV
+1260 
-1272 KLSAAIAPRTQKSI
+1272 
-1286 KIESP
+1286 
-1291 KIPTKNTEL
+1291 
-1300 HITEEKEP
+1300 
-1308 EQEPS
+1308 
-1313 VTSIVRSL
+1313 SIVS
-1321 DNVMQQLDSEMRCE
+1321 VQE
-1335 RTEKAED
+1335 
-1342 NQKEPEV
+1342 EV
-1349 RVEIRSMGSSLD
+1349 T
-1361 ANQPPVITPST
+1361 A
-1372 PKLAARYLQAV
+1372 
-1383 AASSGSPNS
+1383 
-1392 AGAKPQV
+1392 
-1399 RVKPTV
+1399 
-1405 LKKPPTIN
+1405 
-1413 SRSSPE
+1413 
-1419 PEPSKR
+1419 

>member
-1 MSSSN
+1 MSTGNVSEV
-6 LSALSAGSLQ
+6 GT
-16 APGSPMEPPRVSL
+16 EPP
-29 LRESS
+29 
-34 FVEDD
+34 
-39 FITAQHAAP
+39 APAAP

-75 SGTDLHKIYMNQLQD
+75 SGTDLHRIYMNQLQD

-109 DTQTTLVA
+109 DTQTALVN
-117 ELQEWFRRRAEL
+117 ELQDWFRRRAEL
-129 HTDYAGKLDKLA
+129 HQDYATKLDKLA
-141 KSLHQ
+141 KSLQ
-146 RHKENKA
+146 ARHKEQKA
-153 KREQWHLFS
+153 KREQLHLFS
-162 VYNCWNSLM
+162 VYSCWNSLVN
-171 TQTRKDARDHAAMAD
+171 QTRKDARDQAAMAD
-186 VYTNNIIPRFTQ
+186 VYLNNVIPRFTQ
-198 VQDDLQRIYKRCR
+198 VQDDVQRIYKRCR

-255 RTKLEQ
+255 RSKLEQ

-284 TSKYQDAKMKALKAR
+284 SNKYMDAKLKALKAR

-342 HVSGQECIKRSTQSG
+342 HVSGEECLRRSLQSG
-357 IDDVHK
+357 MDDLNK
-363 SINNMDSRLD
+363 SINNLDSRLD

-399 ETSVVV
+399 EYVAGTVTLQCQTHEDSITTQVNQVV
-405 VNRSIQ
+405 VNRQVQ

-416 RYAHLVERL
+416 RYAHLVSRL

-433 ETWKTIETAEKTLMD
+433 ETWKTIETAEKTLME
-448 MISQRDYDVAHYFAD
+448 MINQRDYDCAHYFID
-463 EQRHDTK
+463 EPRPDNK

-478 QKADRQETEDFYLG
+478 MKADRQETEDFYLS
-492 KFRDYTLGSNLIIR
+492 KFREYTLGSNLITR

-511 ELMRKSLGDETQATS
+511 ELMRKALGDETQTTS

-532 SIPTLVQNK
+532 NLVNK

-561 SLEEYLESTSQE
+561 SLEEYLEATGQD
-573 IPLIIKSCVR
+573 IPLIMKSCIR
-583 VINLYGLHHQGI
+583 VINHYGLHHQGI

-659 QLEKKHDFVVKMR
+659 PLEKKHDFVVKMR
-672 EVVTSLSRP
+672 DVVTSLPRP
-681 VFVVMRYVF
+681 VFVVMRYLF

-746 DIFPSDGGGTVY
+746 DIFPSDGGHTY

-765 SIDLDAE
+765 SIDLEAE

-801 IALQIFGK
+801 ITLQIFGK

-817 QFDFIARSERELS
+817 QFDFLARSERELS
-830 FNKSDILV
+830 FNKGDVLV
-838 LHSQVSSD
+838 LQSQVSSD

-854 RQGLIPDKYI
+854 KQGLIPDKYI

-876 SERSTADEVRR
+876 SDRGAAEVLRR
-887 RASSSSESILSTA
+887 RASSSSESILS
-900 TGQSNTH
+900 
-907 SSASGGAHPPASPSL
+907 SST
-922 LSQDS
+922 Q
-927 GSSVGVSLDAGE
+927 
-939 DPDPH
+939 
-944 QSSGSVSPVPSG
+944 QSSDGVIRPTSHNGAAQAP
-956 GGTLGESSGCGGG
+956 L
-969 SPVPSSSPSP
+969 SPSP
-979 TPPHSLEPSGA
+979 ASMQSQAGEFLGSECSLQVTLQGESGGIAPTSPNSPQPCQHSTCPLLEPVTQPVAPS
-990 SGGGSCGPL
+990 L
-999 ADPATRLTIK
+999 V
-1009 EEGRRIQRNL
+1009 EETTEQAKMEESPKGKNLEQL
-1019 SIRKENSSPTPSATL
+1019 SISIINSSTS
-1034 QPTIFTQIMLGD
+1034 D
-1046 SLSRSKG
+1046 S
-1053 SVSMDETKDNDT
+1053 
-1065 SAQETGE
+1065 
-1072 SRLVDAMSVSMLE
+1072 MSV
-1085 PNRASSDTLGGSLNR
+1085 GS
-1100 SSSGGGKGSPLSRS
+1100 LSRS
-1114 MLEVREDASGHQ
+1114 MLEVREDAGERAEGNS
-1126 SSPSG
+1126 
-1131 TWDQQRPRLQS
+1131 WEQRPRRPS
-1142 QGSNLSSSSSDEKL
+1142 QGSSLSSSSSEERL
-1156 NGSPRNIW
+1156 NYSAPRTFW
-1164 ERRSTKSKPVLAP
+1164 ERRGKPKPVAGAP

-1184 VNTLSSSPKDN
+1184 VTPLSSSPKEQGG
-1195 HSISSPRLRRL
+1195 ISPRLRRTHL
-1206 HHHRGEGH
+1206 HRESQ
-1214 SYDSSSSSGSNSPG
+1214 SYDSSSSSGGSSPG
-1228 TASPDMTGAETF
+1228 TQSPDMTAGEVF
-1240 AKTNQSTLKKTPA
+1240 AKQNQCTLKKTPA
-1253 LKTFGGH
+1253 LKSFGGY
-1260 SVDVQTQTFVPV
+1260 STDAQTQTIVPV
-1272 KLSAAIAPRTQKSI
+1272 KVTSSLSLTQRNIDS
-1286 KIESP
+1286 
-1291 KIPTKNTEL
+1291 TEL
-1300 HITEEKEP
+1300 RITEGEES
-1308 EQEPS
+1308 S
-1313 VTSIVRSL
+1313 VSSIVRSL
-1321 DNVMQQLDSEMRCE
+1321 DNVMQQLDSEMRSE
-1335 RTEKAED
+1335 RTEVSTD
-1342 NQKEPEV
+1342 V
-1349 RVEIRSMGSSLD
+1349 RVEIRSASEKPQEVTV
-1361 ANQPPVITPST
+1361 APST

-1383 AASSGSPNS
+1383 AASTGGSTP
-1392 AGAKPQV
+1392 ALKPPV
-1399 RVKPTV
+1399 RVKPSV
-1405 LKKPPTIN
+1405 LKKPSLT
-1413 SRSSPE
+1413 RGSPE
-1419 PEPSKR
+1419 PEPPK

>member
-1 MSSSN
+1 MLRSE
-6 LSALSAGSLQ
+6 AL
-16 APGSPMEPPRVSL
+16 
-29 LRESS
+29 
-34 FVEDD
+34 
-39 FITAQHAAP
+39 FI
-48 GALAKL
+48 
-54 SGLHEWLSL
+54 
-63 ENRRVKQWWSTR
+63 R
-75 SGTDLHKIYMNQLQD
+75 
-90 TDELRSQL
+90 ELRSQL

-109 DTQTTLVA
+109 DTQTALVN
-117 ELQEWFRRRAEL
+117 ELQDWFRRRAEL
-129 HTDYAGKLDKLA
+129 HQDYATKLDKLA
-141 KSLHQ
+141 KSLQ
-146 RHKENKA
+146 ARHKEQKA
-153 KREQWHLFS
+153 KREQLHLFS
-162 VYNCWNSLM
+162 VYSCWNSLVN
-171 TQTRKDARDHAAMAD
+171 QTRKDARDQAAMAD
-186 VYTNNIIPRFTQ
+186 VYLNNVIPRFTQ
-198 VQDDLQRIYKRCR
+198 VQDDVQRIYKRCR

-255 RTKLEQ
+255 RSKLEQ

-284 TSKYQDAKMKALKAR
+284 SNKYMDAKLKALKAR

-342 HVSGQECIKRSTQSG
+342 HVSGEECLRRSLQSG
-357 IDDVHK
+357 MDDLNK
-363 SINNMDSRLD
+363 SINNLDSRLD

-399 ETSVVV
+399 EYVAGTVTLQCQTHEDSITTQVNQVV
-405 VNRSIQ
+405 VNRQVQ

-416 RYAHLVERL
+416 RYAHLVSRL

-433 ETWKTIETAEKTLMD
+433 ETWKTIETAEKTLME
-448 MISQRDYDVAHYFAD
+448 MINQRDYDCAHYFID
-463 EQRHDTK
+463 EPRPDNK

-478 QKADRQETEDFYLG
+478 MKADRQETEDFYLS
-492 KFRDYTLGSNLIIR
+492 KFREYTLGSNLITR

-511 ELMRKSLGDETQATS
+511 ELMRKALGDETQTTS

-532 SIPTLVQNK
+532 NLVNK

-561 SLEEYLESTSQE
+561 SLEEYLEATGQD
-573 IPLIIKSCVR
+573 IPLIMKSCIR
-583 VINLYGLHHQGI
+583 VINHYGLHHQGI

-659 QLEKKHDFVVKMR
+659 PLEKKHDFVVKMR
-672 EVVTSLSRP
+672 DVVTSLPRP
-681 VFVVMRYVF
+681 VFVVMRYLF

-746 DIFPSDGGGTVY
+746 DIFPSDGGHTY

-765 SIDLDAE
+765 SIDLEAE

-801 IALQIFGK
+801 ITLQIFGK

-817 QFDFIARSERELS
+817 QFDFLARSERELS
-830 FNKSDILV
+830 FNKGDVLV
-838 LHSQVSSD
+838 LQSQVSSD

-854 RQGLIPDKYI
+854 KQGLIPDKYI

-876 SERSTADEVRR
+876 SDRGAAEVLRR
-887 RASSSSESILSTA
+887 RASSSSESILS
-900 TGQSNTH
+900 
-907 SSASGGAHPPASPSL
+907 SST
-922 LSQDS
+922 Q
-927 GSSVGVSLDAGE
+927 
-939 DPDPH
+939 
-944 QSSGSVSPVPSG
+944 QSSDGVIRPTSHNGAAQAP
-956 GGTLGESSGCGGG
+956 L
-969 SPVPSSSPSP
+969 SPSP
-979 TPPHSLEPSGA
+979 ASMQSQAGEFLGSECSLQVTLQGESGGIAPTSPNSPQPCQHSTCPLLEPVTQPVAPS
-990 SGGGSCGPL
+990 L
-999 ADPATRLTIK
+999 V
-1009 EEGRRIQRNL
+1009 EETTEQAKMEESPKGKNLEQL
-1019 SIRKENSSPTPSATL
+1019 SISIINSSTS
-1034 QPTIFTQIMLGD
+1034 D
-1046 SLSRSKG
+1046 S
-1053 SVSMDETKDNDT
+1053 
-1065 SAQETGE
+1065 
-1072 SRLVDAMSVSMLE
+1072 MSV
-1085 PNRASSDTLGGSLNR
+1085 GS
-1100 SSSGGGKGSPLSRS
+1100 LSRS
-1114 MLEVREDASGHQ
+1114 MLEVREDAGERAEGNS
-1126 SSPSG
+1126 
-1131 TWDQQRPRLQS
+1131 WEQRPRRPS
-1142 QGSNLSSSSSDEKL
+1142 QGSSLSSSSSEERL
-1156 NGSPRNIW
+1156 NYSAPRTFW
-1164 ERRSTKSKPVLAP
+1164 ERRGKPKPVAGAP

-1184 VNTLSSSPKDN
+1184 VTPLSSSPKEQGG
-1195 HSISSPRLRRL
+1195 ISPRLRRTHL
-1206 HHHRGEGH
+1206 HRESQ
-1214 SYDSSSSSGSNSPG
+1214 SYDSSSSSGGSSPG
-1228 TASPDMTGAETF
+1228 TQSPDMTAGEVF
-1240 AKTNQSTLKKTPA
+1240 AKQNQCTLKKTPA
-1253 LKTFGGH
+1253 LKSFCGYST
-1260 SVDVQTQTFVPV
+1260 DAQTQTIVPV
-1272 KLSAAIAPRTQKSI
+1272 KVTSSLSLTQRNIDS
-1286 KIESP
+1286 
-1291 KIPTKNTEL
+1291 TEL
-1300 HITEEKEP
+1300 RITEGEES
-1308 EQEPS
+1308 S
-1313 VTSIVRSL
+1313 VSSIVRSL
-1321 DNVMQQLDSEMRCE
+1321 DNVMQQLDSEMRSE
-1335 RTEKAED
+1335 RTEVSTD
-1342 NQKEPEV
+1342 V
-1349 RVEIRSMGSSLD
+1349 RVEIRSASEKPQEVTV
-1361 ANQPPVITPST
+1361 APST

-1383 AASSGSPNS
+1383 AASTGGSTP
-1392 AGAKPQV
+1392 ALKPPV
-1399 RVKPTV
+1399 RVKPSV
-1405 LKKPPTIN
+1405 LKKPSLT
-1413 SRSSPE
+1413 RGSPE
-1419 PEPSKR
+1419 PEPPK

>member
-1 MSSSN
+1 MSTGNVSEV
-6 LSALSAGSLQ
+6 GT
-16 APGSPMEPPRVSL
+16 EPP
-29 LRESS
+29 
-34 FVEDD
+34 
-39 FITAQHAAP
+39 APAAP

-75 SGTDLHKIYMNQLQD
+75 SGTDLHRIYMNQLQD

-109 DTQTTLVA
+109 DTQTALVN
-117 ELQEWFRRRAEL
+117 ELQDWFRRRAEL
-129 HTDYAGKLDKLA
+129 HQDYATKLDKLA
-141 KSLHQ
+141 KSLQ
-146 RHKENKA
+146 ARHKEQKA
-153 KREQWHLFS
+153 KREQLHLFS
-162 VYNCWNSLM
+162 VYSCWNSLVN
-171 TQTRKDARDHAAMAD
+171 QTRKDARDQAAMAD
-186 VYTNNIIPRFTQ
+186 VYLNNVIPRFTQ
-198 VQDDLQRIYKRCR
+198 VQDDVQRIYKRCR

-255 RTKLEQ
+255 RSKLEQ

-284 TSKYQDAKMKALKAR
+284 SNKYMDAKLKALKAR

-342 HVSGQECIKRSTQSG
+342 HVSGEECLRRSLQSG
-357 IDDVHK
+357 MDDLNK
-363 SINNMDSRLD
+363 SINNLDSRLD

-399 ETSVVV
+399 EYVAGTVTLQCQTHEDSITTQVNQVV
-405 VNRSIQ
+405 VNRQVQ

-416 RYAHLVERL
+416 RYAHLVSRL

-433 ETWKTIETAEKTLMD
+433 ETWKTIETAEKTLME
-448 MISQRDYDVAHYFAD
+448 MINQRDYDCAHYFID
-463 EQRHDTK
+463 EPRPDNK

-478 QKADRQETEDFYLG
+478 MKADRQETEDFYLS
-492 KFRDYTLGSNLIIR
+492 KFREYTLGSNLITR

-511 ELMRKSLGDETQATS
+511 ELMRKALGDETQTTS

-532 SIPTLVQNK
+532 NLVNK

-561 SLEEYLESTSQE
+561 SLEEYLEATGQD
-573 IPLIIKSCVR
+573 IPLIMKSCIR
-583 VINLYGLHHQGI
+583 VINHYGLHHQGI

-659 QLEKKHDFVVKMR
+659 PLEKKHDFVVKMR
-672 EVVTSLSRP
+672 DVVTSLPRP
-681 VFVVMRYVF
+681 VFVVMRYLF

-746 DIFPSDGGGTVY
+746 DIFPSDGGHTY

-765 SIDLDAE
+765 SIDLEAE

-801 IALQIFGK
+801 ITLQIFGK

-817 QFDFIARSERELS
+817 QFDFLARSERELS
-830 FNKSDILV
+830 FNKGDVLV
-838 LHSQVSSD
+838 LQSQVSSD

-854 RQGLIPDKYI
+854 KQGLIPDKYI

-876 SERSTADEVRR
+876 SDRGAAEVLRR
-887 RASSSSESILSTA
+887 RASSSSESILSSSTQ
-900 TGQSNTH
+900 QSSDGVIRPTSHN
-907 SSASGGAHPPASPSL
+907 GAAQAPLSPSPASMQ
-922 LSQDS
+922 SQDS
-927 GSSVGVSLDAGE
+927 CASPVSRDGLGGASSSLGLDSGGVSDGAQADGAR
-939 DPDPH
+939 
-944 QSSGSVSPVPSG
+944 
-956 GGTLGESSGCGGG
+956 
-969 SPVPSSSPSP
+969 SSSPLPSTPGQASHSP
-979 TPPHSLEPSGA
+979 TPPHSLQHGA
-990 SGGGSCGPL
+990 CL
-999 ADPATRLTIK
+999 
-1009 EEGRRIQRNL
+1009 
-1019 SIRKENSSPTPSATL
+1019 
-1034 QPTIFTQIMLGD
+1034 
-1046 SLSRSKG
+1046 SLSDVSSIV
-1053 SVSMDETKDNDT
+1053 SV
-1065 SAQETGE
+1065 QEERFT
-1072 SRLVDAMSVSMLE
+1072 
-1085 PNRASSDTLGGSLNR
+1085 
-1100 SSSGGGKGSPLSRS
+1100 
-1114 MLEVREDASGHQ
+1114 
-1126 SSPSG
+1126 
-1131 TWDQQRPRLQS
+1131 
-1142 QGSNLSSSSSDEKL
+1142 
-1156 NGSPRNIW
+1156 
-1164 ERRSTKSKPVLAP
+1164 ERRA
-1177 DLVMDLP
+1177 VM
-1184 VNTLSSSPKDN
+1184 
-1195 HSISSPRLRRL
+1195 
-1206 HHHRGEGH
+1206 
-1214 SYDSSSSSGSNSPG
+1214 
-1228 TASPDMTGAETF
+1228 
-1240 AKTNQSTLKKTPA
+1240 
-1253 LKTFGGH
+1253 
-1260 SVDVQTQTFVPV
+1260 
-1272 KLSAAIAPRTQKSI
+1272 
-1286 KIESP
+1286 
-1291 KIPTKNTEL
+1291 
-1300 HITEEKEP
+1300 
-1308 EQEPS
+1308 
-1313 VTSIVRSL
+1313 
-1321 DNVMQQLDSEMRCE
+1321 
-1335 RTEKAED
+1335 
-1342 NQKEPEV
+1342 
-1349 RVEIRSMGSSLD
+1349 
-1361 ANQPPVITPST
+1361 
-1372 PKLAARYLQAV
+1372 
-1383 AASSGSPNS
+1383 
-1392 AGAKPQV
+1392 
-1399 RVKPTV
+1399 
-1405 LKKPPTIN
+1405 
-1413 SRSSPE
+1413 
-1419 PEPSKR
+1419 

>member
-1 MSSSN
+1 MSTGN
-6 LSALSAGSLQ
+6 LSVVGTPPSD
-16 APGSPMEPPRVSL
+16 AP
-29 LRESS
+29 
-34 FVEDD
+34 
-39 FITAQHAAP
+39 AAP

-75 SGTDLHKIYMNQLQD
+75 SGTDLHRIYVNQLQD

-109 DTQTTLVA
+109 DTQTALVN
-117 ELQEWFRRRAEL
+117 ELQDWFRRRAEL
-129 HTDYAGKLDKLA
+129 HQDYATKLDKLA
-141 KSLHQ
+141 KSLQ
-146 RHKENKA
+146 ARHKEQRV
-153 KREQWHLFS
+153 KREQLHLFS
-162 VYNCWNSLM
+162 VYSCWNSLVN
-171 TQTRKDARDHAAMAD
+171 QTRKDARDQAAMAD
-186 VYTNNIIPRFTQ
+186 VYLNNIIPRFTQ
-198 VQDDLQRIYKRCR
+198 VQDDVQRIYKRCR

-255 RTKLEQ
+255 RSKLEQ

-284 TSKYQDAKMKALKAR
+284 SNKYMDAKLKALKAR

-342 HVSGQECIKRSTQSG
+342 HVSGEECLRRSLQSG
-357 IDDVHK
+357 IDELNK
-363 SINNMDSRLD
+363 SINNLDSRLD

-399 ETSVVV
+399 ETHEDSNTTQVNQVV
-405 VNRSIQ
+405 VNRQVQ

-416 RYAHLVERL
+416 RYAHLVSRL

-433 ETWKTIETAEKTLMD
+433 ETWKTIETAEKTLME
-448 MISQRDYDVAHYFAD
+448 MINQRDYDCAHYFID
-463 EQRHDTK
+463 EPRPDNK

-478 QKADRQETEDFYLG
+478 MKADRQETEDFYLS
-492 KFRDYTLGSNLIIR
+492 KFREYTLGSNLITR

-511 ELMRKSLGDETQATS
+511 ELMRKALGDETQTTS

-532 SIPTLVQNK
+532 NLVNK

-561 SLEEYLESTSQE
+561 SLEEYLEATGQD
-573 IPLIIKSCVR
+573 IPLIMKSCIR

-659 QLEKKHDFVVKMR
+659 PLEKKHDFVVKMR
-672 EVVTSLSRP
+672 DVVTSLPRP
-681 VFVVMRYVF
+681 VFVVMRYLF

-746 DIFPSDGGGTVY
+746 DIFPSDGGHTY

-765 SIDLDAE
+765 SIDLEAE

-801 IALQIFGK
+801 ITLQIFGK

-817 QFDFIARSERELS
+817 QFDFLARSERELS
-830 FNKSDILV
+830 FNKGDVLV

-854 RQGLIPDKYI
+854 KQGLIPDKYI

-876 SERSTADEVRR
+876 SDRGAAEVLRR
-887 RASSSSESILSTA
+887 RASSSSESILSSSTQ
-900 TGQSNTH
+900 QSSEGVARPTSHN
-907 SSASGGAHPPASPSL
+907 GAAQAPLSPSPASMQ
-922 LSQDS
+922 SQDS
-927 GSSVGVSLDAGE
+927 CASPVSRDGLGGASSSLGLDSGGVSDGAQADGAR
-939 DPDPH
+939 PT
-944 QSSGSVSPVPSG
+944 SPLPSTPG
-956 GGTLGESSGCGGG
+956 QASH
-969 SPVPSSSPSP
+969 SP
-979 TPPHSLEPSGA
+979 TPPHSLQHGA
-990 SGGGSCGPL
+990 CLSLSDVSSIVSVQEEAGEFLGSECSLQITMQGESGGVAPTSPNSTQPTQHSSCPFFESVTQPM
-999 ADPATRLTIK
+999 APALVAEANEGVK
-1009 EEGRRIQRNL
+1009 MEESPKGKNMEQL
-1019 SIRKENSSPTPSATL
+1019 SISLINSSTS
-1034 QPTIFTQIMLGD
+1034 D
-1046 SLSRSKG
+1046 S
-1053 SVSMDETKDNDT
+1053 
-1065 SAQETGE
+1065 
-1072 SRLVDAMSVSMLE
+1072 MS
-1085 PNRASSDTLGGSLNR
+1085 GGS
-1100 SSSGGGKGSPLSRS
+1100 LSRS
-1114 MLEVREDASGHQ
+1114 MLEVRDDGGYRAEGNS
-1126 SSPSG
+1126 
-1131 TWDQQRPRLQS
+1131 WEQRPRRPS
-1142 QGSNLSSSSSDEKL
+1142 QGSNLSSSSSEERL
-1156 NGSPRNIW
+1156 NYPAPRTFW
-1164 ERRSTKSKPVLAP
+1164 ERRGKPKPVAGAP

-1184 VNTLSSSPKDN
+1184 VTPLSSSPKEQGG
-1195 HSISSPRLRRL
+1195 ISPRLRRTHL
-1206 HHHRGEGH
+1206 HRESQ
-1214 SYDSSSSSGSNSPG
+1214 SYDGSSSSGGSSPG
-1228 TASPDMTGAETF
+1228 TQSPDMTAGEVF
-1240 AKTNQSTLKKTPA
+1240 AKQNQCTLKKTPA
-1253 LKTFGGH
+1253 LKSFGGY
-1260 SVDVQTQTFVPV
+1260 STDAQTQTIVPV
-1272 KLSAAIAPRTQKSI
+1272 KVTSSLSLI
-1286 KIESP
+1286 K
-1291 KIPTKNTEL
+1291 KNSDATEL
-1300 HITEEKEP
+1300 RITEGEES
-1308 EQEPS
+1308 S
-1313 VTSIVRSL
+1313 VSSIVRSL
-1321 DNVMQQLDSEMRCE
+1321 DNVMQQLDSEMRSE
-1335 RTEKAED
+1335 RTEVSS
-1342 NQKEPEV
+1342 EV
-1349 RVEIRSMGSSLD
+1349 RVEVRSGSEKTQEVTV
-1361 ANQPPVITPST
+1361 APST

-1383 AASSGSPNS
+1383 AASTGGSTP
-1392 AGAKPQV
+1392 AMKPPV
-1399 RVKPTV
+1399 RVKPSV
-1405 LKKPPTIN
+1405 LKKPSLT
-1413 SRSSPE
+1413 RGSPE
-1419 PEPSKR
+1419 PDPPK